1 MKIKDPLILGAFAGL
16 TANLVKMLGN
26 EFNKKVLKVSNII
39 YSELA
44 AGIFMTEKE
53 LKKPAGL
60 VVGTLA
66 DFVIGAI
73 MGIPIVYLLR
83 YTGKDHAAL
92 KGFGFGNFAWVSLY
106 GAMRH
111 LFGTKS
117 LYPLNAETNL
127 SAFINHSLFG
137 IIAALIIKKI
147 GDPDLFPEPGTKR

>member
-16 TANLVKMLGN
+16 TANLGKMLGN
-26 EFNKKVLKVSNII
+26 VFNKNVLKVSDIN

-73 MGIPIVYLLR
+73 MGIPIVYILR

-92 KGFGFGNFAWVSLY
+92 KGFGFVILPGLLIWS
-106 GAMRH
+106 H
-111 LFGTKS
+111 GT
-117 LYPLNAETNL
+117 
-127 SAFINHSLFG
+127 FVWH
-137 IIAALIIKKI
+137 
-147 GDPDLFPEPGTKR
+147 